1 MNVRTTV
8 LTILSLAV
16 ITAVPCAAQTMRPG
30 LWQINNKI
38 TSQNSQLAQQM
49 SAMQKQ
55 LAAMPPEQRKMME
68 EMLNK
73 QAGVNLPTMQDGGM
87 LVKVC
92 VTKEMVAQNQLPI
105 QQTGNCTHQRT
116 PMVGRTMKMSFTCTN
131 PNSSGEGTA
140 TFVSDSNYAMTMNM
154 HADMNGKKET
164 TSMAATG
171 RWLGE
176 DCGNI
181 KPMVLPPSK

>member
-1 MNVRTTV
+1 MNFRTTAF
-8 LTILSLAV
+8 TILSLAAF
-16 ITAVPCAAQTMRPG
+16 TALPCAAQTMRPG

-49 SAMQKQ
+49 KAMQKQ
-55 LAAMPPEQRKMME
+55 IASMPPEQRKMME
-68 EMLNK
+68 EMLSK

-92 VTKEMVAQNQLPI
+92 VTKEMVAHNQLPV

-116 PMVGRTMKMSFTCTN
+116 PLIGKQMKMSFTCTN
-131 PNSSGEGTA
+131 PDSRGEGSA
-140 TFVSDSNYAMTMNM
+140 TFLSETAYNMTMNM
-154 HADMNGKKET
+154 TANMNGKQET
-164 TSMAATG
+164 TSMAASG
-171 RWLGE
+171 SWLGP

-181 KPMVLPPSK
+181 KPVVMPKAK

>member
-1 MNVRTTV
+1 MNLRTTAF
-8 LTILSLAV
+8 TIITLAAT
-16 ITAVPCAAQTMRPG
+16 TALPCAAQTMRPG
-30 LWQINNKI
+30 LWQINNKV

-55 LAAMPPEQRKMME
+55 LASMPPEQRKMME

-92 VTKEMVAQNQLPI
+92 VTKEMVAQNQLPV

-116 PMVGRTMKMSFTCTN
+116 PMVGKQMKMSFTCTN
-131 PNSSGEGTA
+131 PESSGEGTA
-140 TFVSDSNYAMTMNM
+140 TFVSETAYNMTMNM
-154 HADMNGKKET
+154 SANMNGKKET
-164 TSMAATG
+164 TSMAARG
-171 RWLGE
+171 IWLGA

-181 KPMVLPPSK
+181 KPVVMPTAK